1 MKTTLIATTLA
12 GFLAATAAVAQNS
25 TTSPM
30 PAPRAGVD
38 TKAPL
43 PGANSFTDEQAR
55 ARLRDQGYG
64 NPSTLAKGDDGIW
77 RGKAD
82 KDGTMRNV
90 AVDYRGNIS
99 VTN

>member
-1 MKTTLIATTLA
+1 MHSTEVKNEDHTYRNDRWR

-43 PGANSFTDEQAR
+43 PGANSFTEEQAR

-64 NPSTLAKGDDGIW
+64 NPEHAGQG
-77 RGKAD
+77 R
-82 KDGTMRNV
+82 
-90 AVDYRGNIS
+90 
-99 VTN
+99 